1 MSINAMEKALWQ
13 ASTNPADAQRY
24 RDDARAYLKGFK
36 LDKDEHALLASWDVG
51 EAISRGVN
59 PLLLLNAFSVVNGMD
74 KMIEYLM
81 KVNQPRAAAPA
92 E

>member
-1 MSINAMEKALWQ
+1 MSINAIEKALWQ
-13 ASTNPADAQRY
+13 ASTNPADTQRF
-24 RDDARAYLKGFK
+24 RDDAQGYLKGFK
-36 LDKDEHALLASWDVG
+36 LEKDERSLMMSWDVG

-81 KVNQPRAAAPA
+81 KVNQPR
-92 E
+92 